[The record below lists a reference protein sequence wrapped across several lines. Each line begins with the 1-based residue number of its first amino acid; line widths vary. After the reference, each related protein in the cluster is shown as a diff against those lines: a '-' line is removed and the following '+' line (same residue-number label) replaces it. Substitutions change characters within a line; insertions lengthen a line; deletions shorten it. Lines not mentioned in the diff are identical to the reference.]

1 MIFIIMTLLVS
12 AAAWAFP
19 CLTSECPLPPPNEI
33 ISNNN
38 DLPTGPKADTQ
49 EKTH

>member
-1 MIFIIMTLLVS
+1 MTFLIS

-19 CLTSECPLPPPNEI
+19 CPSSFTSECPLPPPNEI